1 METLENVTCIEG
13 VIAHMLENNTNSN
26 EILFHGAVQAL
37 LLRRVAVAVADA
49 VADADAD
56 ADAGADADADAVAAN
71 VVRAVLCL
79 NHDLDINLIEGH
91 AICAGDLCYRL
102 IPYRQP
108 YVTSR

>member
-49 VADADAD
+49 VA
-56 ADAGADADADAVAAN
+56 AN